1 MDTKYD
7 NFKTFTGIDLL
18 RMKIQEVLLV
28 TTGLLSIRA
37 RVKSG
42 SAAASWLYKMTTVT
56 NAESDPNDAQYLI
69 LTVLATSV
77 DIQKFRN
84 FLKQ

>member
-1 MDTKYD
+1 M
-7 NFKTFTGIDLL
+7 L
-18 RMKIQEVLLV
+18 RFKIQEVLLA

-42 SAAASWLYKMTTVT
+42 SSAASWLYKMTTVI

-69 LTVLATSV
+69 MEVLTTSV
-77 DIQKFRN
+77 DIQKFKKFLATN
-84 FLKQ
+84 NLKQ